1 MKKLLFLLATSL
13 TMLLAAGSPQE
24 AEVRAAHDAFNAAA
38 KAKDKAKL
46 EKLLAD
52 EVRYAHSNAKL
63 ETKAEAIGAFM
74 KTGAN
79 FELMPGSTVHV
90 YGNTAVWQ
98 GKMTAHN
105 AAGDIPL
112 DMVQVWVKKGGSWQ
126 MVSRHTCKLL
136 PPGK

>member
-1 MKKLLFLLATSL
+1 MKKLIILLATSV
-13 TMLLAAGSPQE
+13 TMLLAAGSPE

-46 EKLLAD
+46 EKLLGD

-63 ETKAEAIGAFM
+63 ETKAEAIGAFL

-98 GKMTAHN
+98 GKMTAHG

-112 DMVQVWVKKGGSWQ
+112 DMVQVWVKKGGNWQ

-136 PPGK
+136 PPAK